1 MHRIVLRRILN
12 SIPLLFLIS
21 LFSFVLIRSA
31 PGDPVAMYLSTDLEN
46 ADPDTVE
53 RVRESLGL
61 NRPLIVQYWAWLGRA
76 VQGDLGVSFVT
87 KQPVTE
93 VIFDVLPN
101 SMLLAGI
108 SLPLAV
114 IVGVSL
120 GIITALRQ
128 QSWLDYVVTTVVFI
142 GYSIPSFYLALLLLY
157 FLSFKYQLV
166 PSSGMRSLRMG
177 HDNPMVDLAL
187 HALMPLLTYTF
198 IRLVVWV
205 RFQRNSL
212 IDVLNQDYVRTARAK
227 GLSERVVLLR
237 HAWRNSL
244 IPIITQLGLSFSGLV
259 GGSFIIESIF
269 AWPGIGRLGVEAIR
283 FRDYPVAMGIL
294 LISSIMIIIGNL
306 ISDVSYML
314 LDPRVNIEHKA
325 GR

>member
-1 MHRIVLRRILN
+1 V
-12 SIPLLFLIS
+12 
-21 LFSFVLIRSA
+21 
-31 PGDPVAMYLSTDLEN
+31 TD
-46 ADPDTVE
+46 
-53 RVRESLGL
+53 
-61 NRPLIVQYWAWLGRA
+61 
-76 VQGDLGVSFVT
+76 
-87 KQPVTE
+87 
-93 VIFDVLPN
+93 VIFEVLPN

-114 IVGVSL
+114 IIGVSL
-120 GIITALRQ
+120 GVATAIWRR
-128 QSWLDYVVTTVVFI
+128 SWLDYIVTTVVFI

-157 FLSFKYQLV
+157 YLSFRYQLL

-177 HDNPMVDLAL
+177 HDNPTVDVLL
-187 HALMPLLTYTF
+187 HAIMPLLTYTF
-198 IRLVVWV
+198 VRLVVWV

-212 IDVLNQDYVRTARAK
+212 IEVLSQDYLRTARAK

-259 GGSFIIESIF
+259 GGSFIIETIF
-269 AWPGIGRLGVEAIR
+269 AWPGIGRLGVESIR

-294 LISSIMIIIGNL
+294 LISSIMIILGNL
-306 ISDVSYML
+306 ISDVSYMM
-314 LDPRVNIEHKA
+314 LDPRVNIEGKA